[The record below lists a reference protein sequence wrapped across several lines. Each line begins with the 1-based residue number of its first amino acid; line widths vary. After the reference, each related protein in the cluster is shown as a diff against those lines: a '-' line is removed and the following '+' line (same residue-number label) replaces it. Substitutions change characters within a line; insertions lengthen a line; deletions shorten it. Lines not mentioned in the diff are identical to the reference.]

1 MSDDTLEA
9 LKREN
14 AYLKQRNAQLQ
25 SDLTDVNAEV
35 NRLTGILE
43 QTAARR
49 AENRPNPLAGGQ

>member
-1 MSDDTLEA
+1 MTVDTLEA

-25 SDLTDVNAEV
+25 SDLTDIGAEV
-35 NRLTGILE
+35 TRLTGILE

-49 AENRPNPLAGGQ
+49 AEHRPNPLSGGQ